1 MLNAGIIDPTK
12 VVRIALQDAA
22 SVAGLLIT
30 TEAMVAERP
39 KKKEARPC
47 RAAAE
52 WAEWTIDRLRHRAR
66 GRRHA
71 APEPTMRQRGPVR
84 HTLHECAAASSA
96 RLKSAELKSADG
108 SAPTRMWIWLWNC
121 LIAHAEAPAPRAV
134 GVFLP
139 MYTIG
144 RAHREH
150 RFWSATFCLPA
161 AVEVAVG
168 RRPGSY
174 KGRPGRP
181 RVRDEAAIGPREGLR
196 QSRTFLG
203 IYAEQL

>member
-1 MLNAGIIDPTK
+1 
-12 VVRIALQDAA
+12 
-22 SVAGLLIT
+22 
-30 TEAMVAERP
+30 
-39 KKKEARPC
+39 
-47 RAAAE
+47 
-52 WAEWTIDRLRHRAR
+52 
-66 GRRHA
+66 
-71 APEPTMRQRGPVR
+71 MRQRGPVR

-108 SAPTRMWIWLWNC
+108 SAPTRMWIQLWNC

-168 RRPGSY
+168 RRPGLTRAAREGPESVT
-174 KGRPGRP
+174 KLPLAVGKGCANRGPSWGSMRSNSNTSSETLDDKDGRLLRGRPLCCSLRLM
-181 RVRDEAAIGPREGLR
+181 RSLVSTGPRMADR
-196 QSRTFLG
+196 R
-203 IYAEQL
+203 A